1 MSASAE
7 RFDLSNDNRRHVV
20 PNPNGGWDVV
30 APNAQRASAHTDTQA
45 QAIARAKEIVHNA
58 GGGEVRTHGR
68 DGKIRNS
75 DTVAPGN
82 DPYPPR
88 DRK

>member
-1 MSASAE
+1 MATE
-7 RFDLSNDNRRHVV
+7 NNRHVV
-20 PNPNGGWDVV
+20 PNPDGGWDVKKPG
-30 APNAQRASAHTDTQA
+30 AGRASAHTDTQA
-45 QAIARAKEIVHNA
+45 DAIGRARQIVHNQ
-58 GGGEVRTHGR
+58 GGGEVRIHGR
-68 DGKIRNS
+68 DGQIRDS